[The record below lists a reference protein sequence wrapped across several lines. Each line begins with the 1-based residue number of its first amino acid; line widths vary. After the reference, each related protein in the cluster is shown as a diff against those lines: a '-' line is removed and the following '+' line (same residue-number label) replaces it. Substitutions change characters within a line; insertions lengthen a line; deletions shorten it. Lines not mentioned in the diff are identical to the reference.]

1 MKFKSKPNLFVTV
14 TGKKPKYIRF
24 DEKGFYE
31 TEDAKLI
38 ERMKKHFEVVKEKV
52 KAEVKKTE
60 EVKKTTTK
68 RKAKCSTKS

>member
-31 TEDAKLI
+31 TEDTKLI
-38 ERMKKHFEVVKEKV
+38 ERMKKHFQVVKEKV
-52 KAEVKKTE
+52 KT

-68 RKAKCSTKS
+68 RKAK